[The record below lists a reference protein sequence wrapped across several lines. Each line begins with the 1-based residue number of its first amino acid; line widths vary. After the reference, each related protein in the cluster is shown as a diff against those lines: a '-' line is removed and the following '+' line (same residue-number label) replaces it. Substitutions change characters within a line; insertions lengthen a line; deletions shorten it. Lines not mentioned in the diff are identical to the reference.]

1 MPSRS
6 ELQQR
11 CRLLLLTQ
19 IASSTQREQTLH
31 GSKQCRV
38 LRKSSSR
45 LLLCKGRLLS
55 RCHLLLETRT
65 NRVIYS
71 AGADNAQT
79 VVCSMAND
87 DGVLCFRT
95 RSFHVCSAGANYTVK
110 VSSAPAE
117 TNEPRRLLSRR
128 RSECRRFLVNRVV
141 RFRRPFHAVC
151 FAKNERSCFLLL
163 LFFVPTFSSHCRA
176 VSPPPL
182 VSL

>member
-1 MPSRS
+1 MVANSVVCFGNHLHVFCSARADYCQGVIFS
-6 ELQQR
+6 WRRERTVL
-11 CRLLLLTQ
+11 
-19 IASSTQREQTLH
+19 STQREQTTHRL
-31 GSKQCRV
+31 
-38 LRKSSSR
+38 SSAPWRTMTVSSAS
-45 LLLCKGRLLS
+45 GRGLFTS
-55 RCHLLLETRT
+55 AQQERT
-65 NRVIYS
+65 
-71 AGADNAQT
+71 
-79 VVCSMAND
+79 
-87 DGVLCFRT
+87 
-95 RSFHVCSAGANYTVK
+95 TVK

-151 FAKNERSCFLLL
+151 FAKNERSCFILL